1 MKASNDKYV
10 MAAATGHMK
19 AISDNVTDLETFK
32 ISLVNRPILVLKC
45 EYGLIGYKNKTTYK
59 LECNKSTFNVIMVE
73 ESKEE
78 TGYYYLKGKIK
89 LKIEFFKN
97 CFNAMNNLG
106 SRLSWFVLG
115 YRIGRTYKRKQFN
128 GHKIQYRIIAK

>member
-1 MKASNDKYV
+1 MKLFNASRGASCLFELIWIKAGHVALKASNDKYV

-78 TGYYYLKGKIK
+78 TGYYYLKGK
-89 LKIEFFKN
+89 F
-97 CFNAMNNLG
+97 
-106 SRLSWFVLG
+106 
-115 YRIGRTYKRKQFN
+115 
-128 GHKIQYRIIAK
+128 